1 MSGGNILKLT
11 ECKRS
16 ESSLFDIYTQVLGL
30 PLKESL
36 QLASQFQY
44 AGPCRFYLVIS
55 HSKRVIIN
63 RRENEKEAKG
73 KSTLY
78 IAVPNTKAKR
88 HYQQSMHI
96 YVGMQLFGC
105 TNRGERL
112 GVRNGLLYTV
122 EAIQGQ
128 SIVINSREFD
138 IEQVKSF
145 FRLSYARTYASC
157 QGTEFNDEAICLC
170 DTRHPRFTNTHL
182 YVGLSRCKRADL
194 IRVEA

>member
-1 MSGGNILKLT
+1 
-11 ECKRS
+11 
-16 ESSLFDIYTQVLGL
+16 
-30 PLKESL
+30 
-36 QLASQFQY
+36 
-44 AGPCRFYLVIS
+44 
-55 HSKRVIIN
+55 
-63 RRENEKEAKG
+63 
-73 KSTLY
+73 
-78 IAVPNTKAKR
+78 
-88 HYQQSMHI
+88 MHL

-182 YVGLSRCKRADL
+182 YVGLSRCRRADL
-194 IRVEA
+194 IRVE